1 MRKCLIPLLVAGAAL
16 AVGSPALAQRSA
28 APAPARTYHRSPLEM
43 ALSARLDSIRNRI
56 ELLREEGLMGS
67 EEARDLRQQS
77 RIIEERLIG
86 LTARD
91 AADVEL
97 AISRI
102 QQRVRGASDDA
113 LWDHAFARGDEDRFN
128 DRHAYEM
135 HRPDAFE
142 QMDRHIAPPVDRW
155 DDPFDRG
162 DEF

>member
-1 MRKCLIPLLVAGAAL
+1 MRKYLFPLAAVGAAI
-16 AVGSPALAQRSA
+16 AVGSPALAQRPA
-28 APAPARTYHRSPLEM
+28 APAMAPAYHRSPLEL
-43 ALSARLDSIRNRI
+43 ALSARLDSIRTRI
-56 ELLREEGLMGS
+56 EMLREEGLMGS

-77 RIIEERLIG
+77 RVLEERLIG
-86 LTARD
+86 LTGRD

-102 QQRVRGASDDA
+102 QQKVRVASNDA
-113 LWDHAFARGDEDRFN
+113 LWGHAFARGDEDRF
-128 DRHAYEM
+128 DDHHAYEA

-162 DEF
+162 DEL